1 MSSVNKIF
9 LLGNVGSEPDVKVFD
24 NGDMKTTFSLATSD
38 QWTDKQGNKQE
49 STEWHTCV
57 TYRQLAKIASDLVK
71 KGSKVFVEGRIKTNS
86 WEKDGVKK
94 YQTTVEVLKLLV
106 LDKRQTQE
114 QTPFA
119 SSDSDTPF

>member
-9 LLGNVGSEPDVKVFD
+9 LLGNVGNEPDVKVFD

-86 WEKDGVKK
+86 WEKDGVQK

-106 LDKRQTQE
+106 LDKKDQM
-114 QTPFA
+114 PKLNID
-119 SSDSDTPF
+119 SSDTDVPF